1 MQYIPQIQDYYFVL
15 IKARQLQVV
24 YVCEAIMKDKGVK
37 KTARDIVLILF
48 YTEYFHQNLK

>member
-24 YVCEAIMKDKGVK
+24 YVCEAIMKDKGEK
-37 KTARDIVLILF
+37 KTSRDIVLILF
-48 YTEYFHQNLK
+48 YTEYFHQN

>member
-15 IKARQLQVV
+15 IEARQLQVV

-37 KTARDIVLILF
+37 KTSRDIVLILF
-48 YTEYFHQNLK
+48 YTEYFHQN